1 MGAASLVTLGIVFL
15 IVAVLAAYLITIAY
29 TLYRVSFNLGTVL
42 IGVRAIVAQVTPVP
56 KYVGIILNDVM
67 AIDQAAQ
74 QLLAWGKGPDALEVA
89 SHVSTMRTSV

>member
-1 MGAASLVTLGIVFL
+1 MGAATVVTLAIVFL

-74 QLLAWGKGPDALEVA
+74 QLLSWGKGPDALETA
-89 SHVSTMRTSV
+89 SRVSTMRTSV

>member
-1 MGAASLVTLGIVFL
+1 MGAATVVTLAIVFL

-42 IGVRAIVAQVTPVP
+42 IGVRAIVAQVAPVP

-74 QLLAWGKGPDALEVA
+74 QLLSWGKGPEALETA
-89 SHVSTMRTSV
+89 SRVSTMRTSV